1 MIETDVLIVGGG
13 PAGSACAWRLKQ
25 HHIECVI
32 LDQESFPRFKPCA
45 GWITP
50 EVVSD
55 LGMKEANY
63 PYSFTTFDSLRVNI
77 NGLQVRLPTR
87 QHAIRR
93 IEFDDWLLQRSEAL
107 FYQHSVKTIHEE
119 NGFYH
124 IDDLFRARYLI
135 GAGGTYCPVNRT
147 LFARSNPRARETLI
161 AAQEEEFP
169 YEPSHKDCCL
179 WFWKDLPG
187 YAWYVPKDNGY
198 VNVGVGA
205 LAERMMANGIHL
217 KAHWER
223 LIEHLTHHGLVQN
236 HNYQPSAHSY
246 YLRQR
251 SPATRIGNA
260 FVIGD
265 AAGIATLDMG
275 EGIGPAIQSGMRAA
289 DAIANGSPFTMESI
303 HPYSQGPLL
312 GRAVQWLLLLN
323 T

>member
-25 HHIECVI
+25 HNIECII
-32 LDQESFPRFKPCA
+32 LDQENFPRCKPCA

-50 EVVSD
+50 EVAND
-55 LGMKEANY
+55 LGLKKANY

-93 IEFDDWLLQRSEAL
+93 FEFDGWLLQRSGSL
-107 FYQHSVKTIHEE
+107 FYRHIVKTIQEE
-119 NGFYH
+119 NSFYQ
-124 IDDLFRARYLI
+124 IDGLFRARYLV
-135 GAGGTYCPVNRT
+135 GAGGTYCPVYRSIFKRT
-147 LFARSNPRARETLI
+147 GPKTLETHI
-161 AAQEEEFP
+161 AAQEEEFS
-169 YEPSHKDCCL
+169 YELSHKDCWL

-187 YAWYVPKDNGY
+187 YAWYVPKANGY
-198 VNVGVGA
+198 VNVGVGV
-205 LAERMMANGIHL
+205 LAERMKANGIHL
-217 KAHWER
+217 KTHWER
-223 LIEHLTHHGLVQN
+223 LIEHLNRHGLVHN
-236 HNYQPSAHSY
+236 HNYRPSAHSY

-251 SPATRIGNA
+251 SPAMHIGNA

-275 EGIGPAIQSGMRAA
+275 EGIGPAIQSGIRAA
-289 DAIANGSPFTMESI
+289 DAIANGRPFTIEGI

-312 GRAVQWLLLLN
+312 GRAVQWLLRLN